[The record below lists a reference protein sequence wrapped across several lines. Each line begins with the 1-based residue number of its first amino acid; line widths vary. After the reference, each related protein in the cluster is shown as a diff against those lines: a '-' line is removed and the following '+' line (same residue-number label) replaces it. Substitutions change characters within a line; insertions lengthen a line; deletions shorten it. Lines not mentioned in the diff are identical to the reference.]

1 MKSVFIAILLWTSSS
16 SVSALSQH
24 QTFPTKSSK
33 LDHQYGNV
41 LILDHL
47 NINHEKGRHD
57 WLKAFYFDFLQCVP
71 DPRKAENL
79 ITGKKTL
86 WANIGAH
93 QFHLPEGKP
102 DAQLL
107 QGVVTLAFPDMDA
120 FKCRLEEAK
129 TQLRGSQ
136 FEVKESDHEALLVVD
151 PWGNHFR
158 LVQGDRTELDGRGVQ
173 DGGPSKGLSIR
184 DLTIYTPLEANID
197 GIARFYE
204 QLIGCPILSKSLQEC
219 CVSVGPKQTL
229 TFRWHPEGKAVVE
242 HEDLKDDLIELPEG
256 CPSYLSNYG
265 PHISM
270 YVADLEATYKRVD
283 ALNLAYV
290 NPRFSRRAYNLEQA
304 LDDCMFRCLD
314 IVDPENVEAGT
325 ILKLEHEIRSCIK
338 PNGSKYKSCPFHD
351 IPDSVPRPKQER
363 L

>member
-1 MKSVFIAILLWTSSS
+1 MKTAFVALLLTTSSTP
-16 SVSALSQH
+16 VSALSQH
-24 QTFPTKSSK
+24 DTFPTKSSNF
-33 LDHQYGNV
+33 DHQFGNV

-79 ITGKKTL
+79 EKGKKTL

-102 DAQLL
+102 KAQLL
-107 QGVVTLAFPDMDA
+107 EGMVTLAFPDIDTVKGR
-120 FKCRLEEAK
+120 FEEAR
-129 TQLRGSQ
+129 TQLKGSQ
-136 FEVKESDHEALLVVD
+136 FHLKESDNETVLVVD
-151 PWGNHFR
+151 PWGNLFR
-158 LVQGDRTELDGRGVQ
+158 LVHGDVTELDERGVQ
-173 DGGPSKGLSIR
+173 DGGPSKGLSMR
-184 DLTIYTPLEANID
+184 DLTIYTPFKANMD

-204 QLIGCPILSKSLQEC
+204 QLIGCPILSKSLEVC

-229 TFRWHPEGKAVVE
+229 TFRWHPEGKDMVQ
-242 HEDLKDDLIELPEG
+242 HEDLRDDLIEPPDG
-256 CPSYLSNYG
+256 CPSFLSNYG
-265 PHISM
+265 PHVSM

-314 IVDPENVEAGT
+314 IVDPENVEAGS

-338 PNGSKYKSCPFHD
+338 PNGSKYKSCPFHE
-351 IPDSVPRPKQER
+351 IPDQVSRPK
-363 L
+363 